1 MKKLLLTLGGVILSL
16 TSGAQ
21 SVTIE
26 DFTYNFYTSG
36 NAYVEKY
43 NGTATEVTIPATITV
58 DGASKNVT
66 GIGSSAFEGNTTIQ
80 KIHLGRNNSYTL
92 GKAAFKGC
100 SALKVLNWA
109 STSGATGNVTTDR
122 FYYPTTSI
130 PESAFE
136 GCSAI
141 DGYIYNRYTNKVS
154 VGKNAFKDCSNAT
167 GIYLYSTSIGD
178 NAFEGCSKMQRIYL
192 YSNESIGDNIIKGCS
207 ILAYI
212 FFLGNTVPVVSE
224 NALVGIP
231 NTAKIDIAFQYISDD
246 YIDAFGDYK
255 GKVFGYVDFNSTVG
269 YVRVL
274 STKKSLSLNTAN
286 YTLYYVSSVEET
298 PTDIN
303 VVLTQTPSKVLPKNT
318 ALVVKYGGTSA
329 SVFMNAT
336 VQTTDPTVPYVN
348 YLWPVLEDTE
358 VTPESGINYYQA
370 KTAMAKDATEYF
382 SKVTATSSLNIGSG
396 YLKVVDGSAVTG
408 IKEVKPVKIIG
419 LDNDDIYTLSGV
431 RVTNPTKGIYIR
443 GGKKYVVK

>member
-1 MKKLLLTLGGVILSL
+1 MKKILLTFGGVILCL
-16 TSGAQ
+16 TAGAQ
-21 SVTIE
+21 AVTIG
-26 DFTYNFYTSG
+26 DFTYNFDTSG

-43 NGTATEVTIPATITV
+43 NGTDTEVTIPATITV
-58 DGASKNVT
+58 DEVSKKVT
-66 GIGSSAFEGNTTIQ
+66 GIGDGAFEGNTTIQ
-80 KIHLGRNNSYTL
+80 KVHLGRNNAYTL

-109 STSGATGNVTTDR
+109 SSSGATGNLITDR
-122 FYYPTTSI
+122 FYYPTLSI

-141 DGYIYNRYTNKVS
+141 SGYIYSRYSNKVP

-178 NAFEGCSKMQRIYL
+178 NAFENCSKMERIYL
-192 YSNESIGDNIIKGCS
+192 YSNKSIGENIIKGCS
-207 ILAYI
+207 NLKYI
-212 FFLGNTVPVVSE
+212 FFYDNTIPVISE
-224 NALVGIP
+224 NALEGIP
-231 NTAKIDIAFQYISDD
+231 STAKIDIAFQYISDE

-255 GKVFGYVDFNSTVG
+255 NKVYGYIGFNSTDG
-269 YVRVL
+269 FVRVM
-274 STKKSLSLNTAN
+274 SSKKSLSINNSN

-298 PTDIN
+298 ATDVN
-303 VVLTQTPSKVLPKNT
+303 VVLTPTPSKVLPKNT
-318 ALVVKYGGTSA
+318 ALVVKYGGTSTG
-329 SVFMNAT
+329 VFMNAA
-336 VQTTDPTVPYVN
+336 VQTTEPTVSYVN

-408 IKEVKPVKIIG
+408 IREVKPIKIIG